1 MFWSSVATQQTTQ
14 NLVAWYS
21 NNHLFCSC
29 VCRVGGVEWEWLI
42 SLPHGVSWVPQLGLG
57 TYFQMAHSHAQQGA
71 GCWFGAQHVY
81 GTGALAPITQLSPW
95 PSWASTQQGSWVP
108 RASISREQS
117 ESTWHFCKL
126 DRSRIWSLLAYSV
139 VWDSHK
145 RGRRHKPNHSMRGA
159 SRSHCEESKWEI
171 CYQHLWKI

>member
-1 MFWSSVATQQTTQ
+1 MLGIQPEYKRLTSRCIHMSQKRILDWIGVLVVCCYPTNHSKFSSLIQQQ
-14 NLVAWYS
+14 SFILLMCLPCGWGQVGMA
-21 NNHLFCSC
+21 HLSSTWC
-29 VCRVGGVEWEWLI
+29 
-42 SLPHGVSWVPQLGLG
+42 QLGTSTG
-57 TYFQMAHSHAQQGA
+57 AGDFQMAHSHAQQGA

-139 VWDSHK
+139 V
-145 RGRRHKPNHSMRGA
+145 
-159 SRSHCEESKWEI
+159 
-171 CYQHLWKI
+171 